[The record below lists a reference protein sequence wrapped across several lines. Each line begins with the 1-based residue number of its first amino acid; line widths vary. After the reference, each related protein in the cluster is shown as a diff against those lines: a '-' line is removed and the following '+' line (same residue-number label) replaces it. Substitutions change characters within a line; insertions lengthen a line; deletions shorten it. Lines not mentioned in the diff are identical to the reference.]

1 MANARKTG
9 QRKPVGG
16 KGNANDIPQI
26 DGYFLTARPDT
37 VDFRDKL
44 YVPALVE
51 VPSRRTLEHYQA
63 HENPIL
69 DQKREGACTGFG
81 LAAVANY
88 LLRTREIVPD
98 KAQVSPRMLYE
109 MAKRNDAWE
118 GEAYSGSSA
127 RGAMKGWHKCG
138 VCAAEKWPYISG
150 RVDRN
155 LTRARLEDARRRPL
169 GAYYRVNHKDV
180 VAMHSA
186 LSEVGILYATAL
198 VHNGWRR
205 VTANG
210 RIRYREETL
219 GGHAFAIVG
228 YDEKGFWIQNSW
240 GTGWGKGGFGHLGYE
255 DWLKN
260 GTDVWVA
267 RLGAPVL
274 IDSSLALASDQF
286 AVSQTSLAASF
297 YDLRPHIIS
306 LGNDGVPTVNGD
318 FGNTVD
324 EIREIIQEEIPR
336 ITKKWK
342 KRRLLLYAHGGL
354 VGEKLAVQ
362 RVADYRQPLLDAQVY
377 PLAFVWHSDFW
388 STLKNILSEAVRQ
401 RKPEGL
407 LDNMTD
413 FMLDRLD
420 DTLEP
425 LARFIGGKS
434 QWDEMKENA
443 LRATTDNKGGARV
456 VAAELKKLVADGKI
470 DEIHVAAHSAG
481 SIFMA
486 PLVNMIAAYA
496 PIQTVTLWAPACT
509 MALFRQH
516 YLPLLSGANR
526 KIKAFA
532 LYTLTDRAEQDD
544 HCAHV
549 YHKSL
554 LYLVSQAFEDA
565 FQPIDPRW
573 PGVPLLGM
581 AKFAAEDPDL
591 KKLLQNKTAEWVLSP
606 NNKTQP
612 RWAAKSSSHGGF
624 DDDKATV
631 AGTLV
636 RILGGKRKALDAI
649 GFERSAV
656 SLRDRRQVINKLL

>member
-1 MANARKTG
+1 MANAK
-9 QRKPVGG
+9 K
-16 KGNANDIPQI
+16 KGRQNSAGVPNNPNDIPQI
-26 DGYFLTARPDT
+26 DGYYLTARPDT

-44 YVPALVE
+44 YVPTLVE
-51 VPSRRTLEHYQA
+51 VPTRRPLAQYQ
-63 HENPIL
+63 ESQNPIL

-88 LLRTREIVPD
+88 LLRTRKVD
-98 KAQVSPRMLYE
+98 SDDTKVSPRMLYE
-109 MAKRNDAWE
+109 MAKRNDEWE
-118 GEAYSGSSA
+118 GEEYSGSSA
-127 RGAMKGWHKCG
+127 RGAIKGWHKFG

-150 RVDRN
+150 QVDRN
-155 LTRARLEDARRRPL
+155 LTRPRLEDARQRPL
-169 GAYYRVNHKDV
+169 GAYYRVNHKDI

-186 LSEVGILYATAL
+186 LSEVGILYATAS
-198 VHNGWRR
+198 VHKGWSS
-205 VTANG
+205 VPASG
-210 RIRYREETL
+210 MIKFSEENI

-228 YDEKGFWIQNSW
+228 FDKKGFWIQNSW
-240 GTGWGKGGFGHLGYE
+240 GPGWGKEGFGHLGYD

-260 GTDVWVA
+260 GTDIWVA

-274 IDSSLALASDQF
+274 IDSAEAFASDQF
-286 AVSQTSLAASF
+286 QVSQTSLSASF

-306 LGNDGVPTVNGD
+306 LGNDGVPTLQGD
-318 FGNTVD
+318 FGNTTD
-324 EIREIIQEEIPR
+324 EIREIIQGEIPR
-336 ITKKWK
+336 ITEKWK

-354 VGEKLAVQ
+354 VGEKGAVQ

-388 STLKNILSEAVRQ
+388 STLKNILGEAVKK

-407 LDNMTD
+407 LDNITD

-425 LARFIGGKS
+425 LARIIGGKS

-443 LRATTDNKGGARV
+443 LLATTNNNGGARL
-456 VAAELKKLVADGKI
+456 VAAEIKKLITSQKV
-470 DEIHVAAHSAG
+470 DEIHVVGHSAG

-486 PLVNMIAAYA
+486 PLVNTITAFA
-496 PIQTVTLWAPACT
+496 PIQTLTLWAPACT
-509 MALFRQH
+509 MALFKQH
-516 YLPLLSGANR
+516 YLPLLTGANR
-526 KIKAFA
+526 KIKSFA
-532 LYTLTDRAEQDD
+532 LYTLTDRAERDD
-544 HCAHV
+544 HCAHI

-565 FQPIDPRW
+565 FQTLNPKW

-581 AKFAAEDPDL
+581 EKFVGQDSDL
-591 KKLLQNKTAEWVLSP
+591 QKLLKSKVAEWVLSP
-606 NNKTQP
+606 NNTSQP
-612 RWAAKSSSHGGF
+612 RWAAGSSSHGGF

-631 AGTLV
+631 TGTLV

-649 GFERSAV
+649 GFERSAT
-656 SLRDRRQVINKLL
+656 SIKDRRQAINKLL

>member
-1 MANARKTG
+1 MAKAKKKS
-9 QRKPVGG
+9 QRKPVGDG
-16 KGNANDIPQI
+16 SNPENVPQI

-44 YVPALVE
+44 YEPTLVE
-51 VPSRRTLEHYQA
+51 VPSRRPLAQYREF
-63 HENPIL
+63 ENPVL
-69 DQKREGACTGFG
+69 DQEREGACTGFG

-98 KAQVSPRMLYE
+98 ETRVSPRMFYE
-109 MAKRNDAWE
+109 MAKRYDEWE
-118 GEAYSGSSA
+118 GEEYSGSSA
-127 RGAMKGWHKCG
+127 RGAMKGWHKFG
-138 VCAAEKWPYISG
+138 VCAADNWPYVSG
-150 RVDRN
+150 RIDRN
-155 LTRARLEDARRRPL
+155 LTRARLEDARHRPL

-186 LSEVGILYATAL
+186 LSEVGILYATAV
-198 VHNGWRR
+198 VHRGWRG
-205 VTANG
+205 VSSSG
-210 RIRYREETL
+210 KIRFSEENI

-228 YDEKGFWIQNSW
+228 YNANGFWIQNSW
-240 GTGWGKGGFGHLGYE
+240 GDGWGKDGFGHLGYE

-274 IDSSLALASDQF
+274 IDSSLAFASDQF
-286 AVSQTSLAASF
+286 AVSQTSLSASF
-297 YDLRPHIIS
+297 ADLRPHIIS
-306 LGNDGVPTVNGD
+306 LGNDGIPTVKGD
-318 FGNTVD
+318 FGNTAD
-324 EIREIIQEEIPR
+324 DIREILQEEIPR

-354 VGEKLAVQ
+354 VGEKGAVQ

-388 STLKNILSEAVRQ
+388 STLKNILGEAVRR

-407 LDNMTD
+407 IDDVAD

-443 LRATTDNKGGARV
+443 LRATTDNKGGARR

-486 PLVNMIAAYA
+486 PLVNRIAAYA
-496 PIQTVTLWAPACT
+496 PIQTLTLWAPACT
-509 MALFRQH
+509 MDLFKKH

-526 KIKAFA
+526 KIMAFA
-532 LYTLTDRAEQDD
+532 LYILSDQAERDD
-544 HCAHV
+544 HCAHI

-554 LYLVSQAFEDA
+554 LYLVSQAFEEA
-565 FQPIDPRW
+565 FQPINPRW

-581 AKFAAEDPDL
+581 EKFAVDDPDL
-591 KKLLQNKTAEWVLSP
+591 KKLRKDKVAEWVLSP
-606 NNKTQP
+606 NNKTQL
-612 RWAAKSSSHGGF
+612 REAAQSSSHGGF

-631 AGTLV
+631 AGTLA

-656 SLRDRRQVINKLL
+656 SLKDRRQVINKLL

>member
-1 MANARKTG
+1 MAKAKKKA
-9 QRKPVGG
+9 QRKPV
-16 KGNANDIPQI
+16 KSAISHSDIPQI

-44 YVPALVE
+44 YEPTLVE
-51 VPSRRTLEHYQA
+51 VPSRRPLATYQA
-63 HENPIL
+63 FDNPIL

-88 LLRTREIVPD
+88 LLRTREVD
-98 KAQVSPRMLYE
+98 RDDTKVSPRMLYE
-109 MAKRNDAWE
+109 MAKRNDEWE
-118 GEAYSGSSA
+118 GEEYSGSSA
-127 RGAMKGWHKCG
+127 RGAMKGWHKFG
-138 VCAAEKWPYISG
+138 VCSAENWPYVSG
-150 RVDRN
+150 QADRN
-155 LTRARLEDARRRPL
+155 LTRPRLEDARQRPL
-169 GAYYRVNHKDV
+169 GAYYRVNHKDI

-186 LSEVGILYATAL
+186 ISEVGILYATAA
-198 VHNGWRR
+198 VHKGWSG
-205 VTANG
+205 VSASG
-210 RIRYREETL
+210 MIRFSEENI

-228 YDEKGFWIQNSW
+228 FDEKGFWIQNSW
-240 GTGWGKGGFGHLGYE
+240 GPGWGKDGFGHLGYE

-274 IDSSLALASDQF
+274 IDSSESFASDQF
-286 AVSQTSLAASF
+286 PGSQTSLSASF
-297 YDLRPHIIS
+297 SDLRPHIIS
-306 LGNDGVPTVNGD
+306 LGNDGVPTLQGD

-324 EIREIIQEEIPR
+324 EIKEIMQEEIPR
-336 ITKKWK
+336 ITAKWK

-354 VGEKLAVQ
+354 VGEKGAVQ

-377 PLAFVWHSDFW
+377 PLAFIWHSDFW
-388 STLKNILSEAVRQ
+388 STLKNILSEAVKK

-407 LDNMTD
+407 LDNITD

-443 LRATTDNKGGARV
+443 LLATTHNNGGARL
-456 VAAELKKLVADGKI
+456 VAAELKKLVVSHKI

-486 PLVNMIAAYA
+486 PLLNTIAAYT
-496 PIQTVTLWAPACT
+496 PIETVTLWAPACT
-509 MALFRQH
+509 MALFKQH

-526 KIKAFA
+526 KIKALA
-532 LYTLTDRAEQDD
+532 LYTLTDRAERDD
-544 HCAHV
+544 HCAHI

-565 FQPIDPRW
+565 FQPINPKW

-581 AKFAAEDPDL
+581 EKFVAEDPDL
-591 KKLLQNKTAEWVLSP
+591 KKLLKDKVAEWVLSP
-606 NNKTQP
+606 NNSSQP
-612 RWAAKSSSHGGF
+612 RWAAGSASHGGF

-631 AGTLV
+631 TGTLV
-636 RILGGKRKALDAI
+636 RVLGGKRKALDTI
-649 GFERSAV
+649 GFERSAT
-656 SLRDRRQVINKLL
+656 SIKDRRQTINKIL

>member
-1 MANARKTG
+1 MAKAKKKS
-9 QRKPVGG
+9 QRKPVGARS
-16 KGNANDIPQI
+16 NPDNVPQI
-26 DGYFLTARPDT
+26 DGFYLTARPDT

-44 YVPALVE
+44 YEPTLVE
-51 VPSRRTLEHYQA
+51 VPSRRPLAQYRECQ
-63 HENPIL
+63 NPVL
-69 DQKREGACTGFG
+69 NQEREGACTGFG

-98 KAQVSPRMLYE
+98 ETEVSPRMFYE
-109 MAKRNDAWE
+109 MAKRYDEWE
-118 GEAYSGSSA
+118 GEEYSGSSA
-127 RGAMKGWHKCG
+127 RGAMKGWHKFG
-138 VCAAEKWPYISG
+138 VCAADNWPYVSG

-155 LTRARLEDARRRPL
+155 LTRARLEDARHRPL

-186 LSEVGILYATAL
+186 LSEVGILYATAV
-198 VHNGWRR
+198 VHRGWSS
-205 VTANG
+205 VSSSG
-210 RIRYREETL
+210 KIRFSEENI

-228 YDEKGFWIQNSW
+228 YDANGFWIQNSW
-240 GTGWGKGGFGHLGYE
+240 GAGWGKDGFGHLGYE

-274 IDSSLALASDQF
+274 IDSSLAFASDQF
-286 AVSQTSLAASF
+286 AVSQTSLSASF
-297 YDLRPHIIS
+297 SDLRPHIIS
-306 LGNDGVPTVNGD
+306 LGNDGIPTAKGD
-318 FGNTVD
+318 FGNTTD
-324 EIREIIQEEIPR
+324 DIREILREEIPR

-354 VGEKLAVQ
+354 VGEKGAVQ

-388 STLKNILSEAVRQ
+388 STLKNILGEAVRR

-407 LDNMTD
+407 IDNVAD

-443 LRATTDNKGGARV
+443 LRATTDNNGGARL

-470 DEIHVAAHSAG
+470 DEIHVVAHSAG

-486 PLVNMIAAYA
+486 PLVNRIAAYA
-496 PIQTVTLWAPACT
+496 PIQTLTLWAPACT
-509 MALFRQH
+509 MGLFKKQ

-532 LYTLTDRAEQDD
+532 LYILSDQAERDD
-544 HCAHV
+544 HCAHI

-554 LYLVSQAFEDA
+554 LYLVSQAFEEA
-565 FQPIDPRW
+565 FQPINPKW

-581 AKFAAEDPDL
+581 EKFATGDPDL
-591 KKLLQNKTAEWVLSP
+591 KKLRKDKVAEWVLSP

-612 RWAAKSSSHGGF
+612 REAAQSNSHGGF

-631 AGTLV
+631 LGTLA

-649 GFERSAV
+649 GFERSAM
-656 SLRDRRQVINKLL
+656 SLKDRRQVINKLL